1 MIAST
6 STSSVH
12 KASLVDAST
21 HSPALLEL
29 VEQPVTRPVIDY
41 LIDAVEDTVDAALG
55 RSAPRGRALKRRAH
69 DVAFGDLVRNVLT
82 RAEVEMPVILT
93 TLAYLDRARPHLHI
107 ALEEWAN
114 ERVFLGAL
122 IVASKYTNDS
132 SLKNIHWAM
141 CTGIFGKRD
150 IGRIEREFLSVLD
163 WELSISEEDVLAH
176 HAELSRLMPELH
188 HSAVAPM
195 TPLPLPSTATSSTMS
210 SPMPTLHHSPS
221 SSLASLSP
229 RTPPTYAED
238 AMEVDVASSSRLHS
252 REGSIDASATIAHK
266 HLHSHSHSHSVSKLL
281 RSLHLPRPHHTHPRA
296 AAA

>member
-41 LIDAVEDTVDAALG
+41 LIDVVEDTVDAALG
-55 RSAPRGRALKRRAH
+55 RSATRGRTLKRAH
-69 DVAFGDLVRNVLT
+69 SEQFATLVHNVLT
-82 RAEVEMPVILT
+82 RAEVELPVILT

-163 WELSISEEDVLAH
+163 WDLSISEDDALAH
-176 HAELSRLMPELH
+176 YAQLMPEVHL
-188 HSAVAPM
+188 SALPPM
-195 TPLPLPSTATSSTMS
+195 SPLPLPSTTTATSSTVS
-210 SPMPTLHHSPS
+210 SPMPALQHSPS

-229 RTPPTYAED
+229 RTPPSYVED
-238 AMEVDVASSSRLHS
+238 PMEVDVAPSSRLHS
-252 REGSIDASATIAHK
+252 REGSIDVPAPIAHK
-266 HLHSHSHSHSVSKLL
+266 HLHSHSHSNSHSALKLL
-281 RSLHLPRPHHTHPRA
+281 RSFHFPRHHHAHPHA